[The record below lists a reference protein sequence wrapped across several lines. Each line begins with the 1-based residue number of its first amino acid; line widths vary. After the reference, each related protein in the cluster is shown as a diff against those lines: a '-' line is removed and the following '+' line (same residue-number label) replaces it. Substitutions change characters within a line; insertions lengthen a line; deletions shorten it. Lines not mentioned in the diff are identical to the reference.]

1 MRKVLPIFRSRLAS
15 ASANSG
21 RLAVPILV
29 IAALAHRAQFV
40 GTPQFLVLLAFGFL
54 LAAFACAAATLAAL
68 ALWQKGGTG
77 WAQAIRGFAYGA
89 LALAPAAFSLYAFA
103 TYPRLADVST
113 DTANPP
119 ALATGRAFSGAALQE
134 QVYPDLVSRRF
145 RIAPGDLHRAA
156 LQVAGS
162 SGWAIT
168 AELPPGMP
176 DEPTRFQA
184 VATSL
189 ILAFRDDIAV
199 RIMPD
204 PVGARFDIRS
214 ASRFGEHDLGAN
226 AVRIRHFL
234 EDLDAVLIAA
244 YGAIE
249 PVEDDNELP
258 DLPPADPDAPPR
270 EDGPPPLPD
279 TKPEA
284 ESAVDDSEAGQ
295 TGLPQLE
302 ELPPE
307 LSEIYEGDPPPAAA
321 TDTAQ

>member
-1 MRKVLPIFRSRLAS
+1 MRKVLPIFRSRLAA
-15 ASANSG
+15 ASAKSG

-40 GTPQFLVLLAFGFL
+40 GTPQFLVLLALAVL
-54 LAAFACAAATLAAL
+54 LAAFACASATLAAL

-77 WAQAIRGFAYGA
+77 WAQAIRGFVYGA
-89 LALAPAAFSLYAFA
+89 LALAPVVFSLHAFA
-103 TYPRLADVST
+103 GFPRLADVST
-113 DTANPP
+113 DTTNPP

-134 QVYPDLVSRRF
+134 EAYPDLVSRRF

-156 LQVAGS
+156 LQVADS
-162 SGWAIT
+162 SGWMIT

-189 ILAFRDDIAV
+189 LFAFRDDIAV
-199 RIMPD
+199 RITPD
-204 PVGARFDIRS
+204 AVGARFDIRS
-214 ASRFGEHDLGAN
+214 ASRFGQHDLGAN
-226 AVRIRHFL
+226 ATRIRHFL
-234 EDLDAVLIAA
+234 DDLDAVLIAA

-249 PVEDDNELP
+249 PVEDDRELP
-258 DLPPADPDAPPR
+258 DLPPADPNAPPP
-270 EDGPPPLPD
+270 EDGPPPLPGS
-279 TKPEA
+279 KPEA
-284 ESAVDDSEAGQ
+284 ESPTGDSDAEQ

-307 LSEIYEGDPPPAAA
+307 LSEIYEGDPPPAPA
-321 TDTAQ
+321 TDTVR

>member
-1 MRKVLPIFRSRLAS
+1 MRKVLPIFRSRLAA
-15 ASANSG
+15 ASAKSG
-21 RLAVPILV
+21 RLAVPVLV

-40 GTPQFLVLLAFGFL
+40 TTPQFLVLLALGVL

-68 ALWQKGGTG
+68 ALWRKGGTG
-77 WAQAIRGFAYGA
+77 WAQAIRGFVYGA
-89 LALAPAAFSLYAFA
+89 LALTPVAFSLHAFA

-119 ALATGRAFSGAALQE
+119 ALATERAFSGAALQE
-134 QVYPDLVSRRF
+134 QVYPDLVTRRF

-162 SGWAIT
+162 SGWTVT

-189 ILAFRDDIAV
+189 IFAFRDDISV

-226 AVRIRHFL
+226 ATRIRHFL

-249 PVEDDNELP
+249 PVEDDTELP
-258 DLPPADPDAPPR
+258 DLPLADPDAPPR
-270 EDGPPPLPD
+270 DDGPPPLPGV
-279 TKPEA
+279 KPEA
-284 ESAVDDSEAGQ
+284 QSTPEDGDGEQ

-307 LSEIYEGDPPPAAA
+307 LSEIYEGDPPPAPA
-321 TDTAQ
+321 TDIAR